1 MYQFCQG
8 GQGGMLMGGRW
19 WTCYYMG
26 RVGYVEVRAGWGTV
40 CGQSG
45 TCLCVGR
52 VGHVDV
58 WAEWD
63 MFECGQS
70 GIC

>member
-1 MYQFCQG
+1 
-8 GQGGMLMGGRW
+8 
-19 WTCYYMG
+19 MG